1 MLLHPFCIMLPGGAS
16 FGHFIL
22 EVAMKNSRIKKICV
36 LAVLAALSY
45 VLMMV
50 GRIPVVA
57 FLKYDPKDVII
68 TFAGFLYGPFSALA
82 VSLVVSLIEMF
93 TVSDTGIIGF
103 AMNVLS
109 SCAFACTAAMIYR
122 RKHTLSGAVLGVIL
136 GTVCMVIV
144 MLLWNYILTPLYMD
158 TSREYVASILPTVF
172 LPFNLLKGT
181 LNAALSLLLYRPLV
195 TGLRGARLFP
205 KSTSTATV
213 KTGSKVLL
221 WVIASLVLVICILV
235 ILLFQGVIQF

>member
-1 MLLHPFCIMLPGGAS
+1 
-16 FGHFIL
+16 
-22 EVAMKNSRIKKICV
+22 MKDSRIKKICV

-45 VLMMV
+45 VVMMV

-109 SCAFACTAAMIYR
+109 TCAFSCTAAFIYR
-122 RKHTLSGAVLGVIL
+122 KKHTLSGAVLGLTL
-136 GTVCMVIV
+136 GTVLMVIV

-205 KSTSTATV
+205 KSTSTAAT
-213 KTGSKVLL
+213 KTSSKILL
-221 WVIASLVLVICILV
+221 WVIASVVLVICVLV
-235 ILLFQGVIQF
+235 ILFFRGIIKF

>member
-1 MLLHPFCIMLPGGAS
+1 
-16 FGHFIL
+16 
-22 EVAMKNSRIKKICV
+22 MKHSRIKKICV

-45 VLMMV
+45 VLMLV

-68 TFAGFLYGPFSALA
+68 TFAGFLYGPFSAFV

-109 SCAFACTAAMIYR
+109 SCAFSCTAALIYR
-122 RKHTLSGAVLGVIL
+122 KKHTLSGAVLGVSL
-136 GTVCMVIV
+136 GTVLMVII

-172 LPFNLLKGT
+172 LPFNLLKGA

-205 KSTSTATV
+205 KSTSTVST
-213 KTGSKVLL
+213 KTSSKVLL
-221 WVIASLVLVICILV
+221 WVIAPVVLVICVLAILAFNG
-235 ILLFQGVIQF
+235 IITF

>member
-1 MLLHPFCIMLPGGAS
+1 
-16 FGHFIL
+16 
-22 EVAMKNSRIKKICV
+22 MKHSRIKKICV

-45 VLMMV
+45 VLMLV

-68 TFAGFLYGPFSALA
+68 TFAGFLYGPFSAFV

-109 SCAFACTAAMIYR
+109 TCAFSCTAALIYR
-122 RKHTLSGAVLGVIL
+122 KKHTLSGAVLGVSL
-136 GTVCMVIV
+136 GTVLMVII

-172 LPFNLLKGT
+172 LPFNLLKGS

-205 KSTSTATV
+205 KSTSTVST
-213 KTGSKVLL
+213 KTSSKVLL
-221 WVIASLVLVICILV
+221 WVIAPVVLVICVLAILAFNG
-235 ILLFQGVIQF
+235 IITF

>member
-1 MLLHPFCIMLPGGAS
+1 
-16 FGHFIL
+16 
-22 EVAMKNSRIKKICV
+22 MKHSRIKKICV

-45 VLMMV
+45 VLMLV

-68 TFAGFLYGPFSALA
+68 TFAGFLYGPFSAFV

-109 SCAFACTAAMIYR
+109 TCAFSCTAALVYR
-122 RKHTLSGAVLGVIL
+122 KKHTLSGAVLGVSL
-136 GTVCMVIV
+136 GTVLMVII

-172 LPFNLLKGT
+172 LPFNLLKGS

-205 KSTSTATV
+205 KSTSTVST
-213 KTGSKVLL
+213 KTSSKVLL
-221 WVIASLVLVICILV
+221 WVIAPVVLVICVLAILAFNG
-235 ILLFQGVIQF
+235 IITF

>member
-1 MLLHPFCIMLPGGAS
+1 
-16 FGHFIL
+16 
-22 EVAMKNSRIKKICV
+22 MKHSRIKRICV

-45 VLMMV
+45 VLMLV

-68 TFAGFLYGPFSALA
+68 TFAGFLYGPFSAFV

-109 SCAFACTAAMIYR
+109 TCAFSCTAALIYR
-122 RKHTLSGAVLGVIL
+122 KKHTLSGAVLGVSL
-136 GTVCMVIV
+136 GTVLMVII

-172 LPFNLLKGT
+172 LPFNLLKGS

-205 KSTSTATV
+205 KSTSTVST
-213 KTGSKVLL
+213 KTSSKVLL
-221 WVIASLVLVICILV
+221 WVIAPVVLVICVLAILAFNG
-235 ILLFQGVIQF
+235 IITF

>member
-1 MLLHPFCIMLPGGAS
+1 MLLHPFAS
-16 FGHFIL
+16 FCPEEYPSGIFML
-22 EVAMKNSRIKKICV
+22 EVDMKHSRIKKICV

-45 VLMMV
+45 VLMLV

-68 TFAGFLYGPFSALA
+68 TFAGFLYGPFSAFV

-109 SCAFACTAAMIYR
+109 TCAFSCTAALIYR
-122 RKHTLSGAVLGVIL
+122 KKHTLSGAVLGVSL
-136 GTVCMVIV
+136 GTVLMVII

-172 LPFNLLKGT
+172 LPFNLLKGS

-205 KSTSTATV
+205 KSTSTVST
-213 KTGSKVLL
+213 KTSSKVLL
-221 WVIASLVLVICILV
+221 WVIAPVVLVICVLAILAFNG
-235 ILLFQGVIQF
+235 IITF

>member
-1 MLLHPFCIMLPGGAS
+1 
-16 FGHFIL
+16 
-22 EVAMKNSRIKKICV
+22 MKSSRIKKLCV
-36 LAVLAALSY
+36 LAMLAAIAY
-45 VLMMV
+45 VVMMV

-68 TFAGFLYGPFSALA
+68 TFAGFLYGPISAMV

-93 TVSDTGIIGF
+93 TVSDTGLIGF

-109 SCAFACTAAMIYR
+109 TCSFACVAAFVYR
-122 RKHTLSGAVLGVIL
+122 KKHTLSGAVLGVSL

-144 MLLWNYILTPLYMD
+144 MLLWNYLLTPLYMD

-195 TGLRGARLFP
+195 NGLRGAGLFP
-205 KSTSTATV
+205 KSSSTAST
-213 KTGSKVLL
+213 KTLSKILL
-221 WVIASLVLVICILV
+221 WVIASIVLVICVLV
-235 ILLFQGVIQF
+235 ILMFQGIL

>member
-1 MLLHPFCIMLPGGAS
+1 
-16 FGHFIL
+16 
-22 EVAMKNSRIKKICV
+22 MKHSRIKKICV

-45 VLMMV
+45 VLMLV

-68 TFAGFLYGPFSALA
+68 TFAGFLYGPFSAFV

-109 SCAFACTAAMIYR
+109 TCAFSCTAALIYR
-122 RKHTLSGAVLGVIL
+122 KKHTLSGAVLGVSL
-136 GTVCMVIV
+136 GTVLMVII
-144 MLLWNYILTPLYMD
+144 MLLWNYLLTPLYMD

-172 LPFNLLKGT
+172 LPFNLLKGS

-205 KSTSTATV
+205 KSTSTVST
-213 KTGSKVLL
+213 KTSSKVLL
-221 WVIASLVLVICILV
+221 WVIAPVVLVICVLAILAFNG
-235 ILLFQGVIQF
+235 IITF

>member
-1 MLLHPFCIMLPGGAS
+1 
-16 FGHFIL
+16 
-22 EVAMKNSRIKKICV
+22 MKHSRIKKICV

-45 VLMMV
+45 VLMLV

-68 TFAGFLYGPFSALA
+68 TFAGFLYGPFSAFV
-82 VSLVVSLIEMF
+82 VSLVVSHIEMF
-93 TVSDTGIIGF
+93 TISDTGIIGF

-109 SCAFACTAAMIYR
+109 TCAFSCTAALVYR
-122 RKHTLSGAVLGVIL
+122 KKHTLSGAVLGVSL
-136 GTVCMVIV
+136 GTVLMVII

-172 LPFNLLKGT
+172 LPFNLLKGS

-205 KSTSTATV
+205 KSTSTVCT
-213 KTGSKVLL
+213 KTSSKILL
-221 WVIASLVLVICILV
+221 WVIAPVVLVICVLAILAFNG
-235 ILLFQGVIQF
+235 IITF

>member
-1 MLLHPFCIMLPGGAS
+1 
-16 FGHFIL
+16 
-22 EVAMKNSRIKKICV
+22 MKHSRIKKICV

-205 KSTSTATV
+205 KSTSTTTV

>member
-1 MLLHPFCIMLPGGAS
+1 MRLHPFCIILPGGVS

-22 EVAMKNSRIKKICV
+22 EVYMKNSRIKKICV

-45 VLMMV
+45 VVMMV

-68 TFAGFLYGPFSALA
+68 TFAGFLYGPFSAMA

-109 SCAFACTAAMIYR
+109 TCAFSCTAAFIYR
-122 RKHTLSGAVLGVIL
+122 KKHTLSGAVLGVSL
-136 GTVCMVIV
+136 GTVLMVIV

-158 TSREYVASILPTVF
+158 TSREYIASILPTVF

-181 LNAALSLLLYRPLV
+181 LKAALSLLLYRPLV
-195 TGLRGARLFP
+195 NGLRGAGLFP
-205 KSTSTATV
+205 RSSSTAPV
-213 KTGSKVLL
+213 KTSSKILL
-221 WVIASLVLVICILV
+221 WVIASIVLVICVLV
-235 ILLFQGVIQF
+235 ILIFQGIIKF

>member
-1 MLLHPFCIMLPGGAS
+1 MRLHPFCIILPGGFS
-16 FGHFIL
+16 FGHFIM
-22 EVAMKNSRIKKICV
+22 EVFMKNSRIKKICV

-45 VLMMV
+45 VVMMV

-57 FLKYDPKDVII
+57 FLKYDPKDVIV

-109 SCAFACTAAMIYR
+109 TCAFACTAAFVYR
-122 RKHTLSGAVLGVIL
+122 KKHTLSGAVLGVSL
-136 GTVCMVIV
+136 GTVFMVIV

-158 TSREYVASILPTVF
+158 TTREYVASILPTVF

-181 LNAALSLLLYRPLV
+181 LNAALSLLLYRPLIK
-195 TGLRGARLFP
+195 GLRGAGLFP
-205 KSTSTATV
+205 KSTSTVPV
-213 KTGSKVLL
+213 KTSSKVLL
-221 WVIASLVLVICILV
+221 WVIASVVLVICVLAIL
-235 ILLFQGVIQF
+235 IFQGIIKF